1 MGCISTSNRSAVGVI
16 SRQRGRR
23 RLAGAPHA
31 RVLLLEV
38 VPTGLHARKRRRP
51 PARRRFAK
59 SEYVTAVV
67 RLVFAVLSCVTGI
80 MDAHAALPCPGG
92 RFLVTQLPFNII
104 AIVVEGAEVSVDGV
118 CPSIIGRLK
127 GSKRGTDIRAT
138 WPSCQA
144 LNGPAAL
151 KASIGAGDC
160 TTMAGVFKGRVRL
173 CFDGKCNV
181 QRFRQPFSATR
192 GD

>member
-31 RVLLLEV
+31 RVLLFEL

-67 RLVFAVLSCVTGI
+67 RLVFAVLSC
-80 MDAHAALPCPGG
+80 AALPCPGG

-144 LNGPAAL
+144 LN
-151 KASIGAGDC
+151 
-160 TTMAGVFKGRVRL
+160 
-173 CFDGKCNV
+173 
-181 QRFRQPFSATR
+181 
-192 GD
+192 

>member
-1 MGCISTSNRSAVGVI
+1 M
-16 SRQRGRR
+16 
-23 RLAGAPHA
+23 
-31 RVLLLEV
+31 
-38 VPTGLHARKRRRP
+38 
-51 PARRRFAK
+51 
-59 SEYVTAVV
+59 TAVV

-144 LNGPAAL
+144 LNGLAAL